1 MQKKQGMKPNKRA
14 VRCADEELAENDP
27 QTLGKWLDLEQ
38 EQERNAPQPV
48 HRHES
53 RQGQR
58 QTENRTPT
66 DARSAAG
73 EAGSDNVARQEPLSE
88 KMTADD
94 HAAENRS
101 QEGRSSQGGN
111 PQTAR
116 ESDATG
122 IGTVTQITPD
132 DILAEEGP
140 IAPRVRGGT
149 VTAEEVEQDV
159 VTLNP
164 SVESMESRG

>member
-1 MQKKQGMKPNKRA
+1 MLIKQGMKPNKRA

-27 QTLGKWLDLEQ
+27 QTLGKWLNLEQ

-58 QTENRTPT
+58 QTANRTPT

-73 EAGSDNVARQEPLSE
+73 EAGSDNVARQEPE
-88 KMTADD
+88 KTTADD
-94 HAAENRS
+94 CAPENRV
-101 QEGRSSQGGN
+101 GRSPQGES

-116 ESDATG
+116 ETDATG
-122 IGTVTQITPD
+122 IGTVIQITPD

-140 IAPRVRGGT
+140 IAPRVRGGA

>member
-27 QTLGKWLDLEQ
+27 QTLGRWLDL

-58 QTENRTPT
+58 QTANRTPT

-73 EAGSDNVARQEPLSE
+73 EAGSDNVARQEPLPE
-88 KMTADD
+88 KTTADD
-94 HAAENRS
+94 HAPENRS
-101 QEGRSSQGGN
+101 QEGRSPQGENALIG
-111 PQTAR
+111 R
-116 ESDATG
+116 ETDTTG

-140 IAPRVRGGT
+140 IAPRVRGGA
-149 VTAEEVEQDV
+149 VTAEEIEQDV
-159 VTLNP
+159 VTINP